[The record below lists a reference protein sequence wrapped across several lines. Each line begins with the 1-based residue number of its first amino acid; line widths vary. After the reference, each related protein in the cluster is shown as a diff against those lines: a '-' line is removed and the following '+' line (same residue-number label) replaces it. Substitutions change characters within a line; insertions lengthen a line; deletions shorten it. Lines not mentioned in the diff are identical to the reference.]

1 MPRMRVAT
9 MIDPRLPGAAEF
21 AVAVERLGIDSVW
34 TPEVWG
40 YDALTGLAY
49 LAAKTSTLRLGT
61 FVVQLGSRSPAMLAT
76 SALSLQELS
85 DGRFLLGVG
94 TSGPRVMEGW
104 HGVRFRKPV
113 ETTRETIEIIRIV
126 SRGERL
132 EHPGEIYP
140 LPLPDSSGAA
150 LKPMVRPRPV
160 PVYVAAMG
168 PRNLRLTGEVADGWL
183 GNAFI
188 PEAAEVFLGPLR
200 EGAQQSGR
208 TLHDLDLVAPVAVEF
223 HDDDASA
230 DAAARRHADGYAF
243 TIGAMGDRGRN
254 FYNDAFTRLGYGEQV
269 ATVAE
274 LWQSGQRD
282 EARAA
287 VPIDLGRLTNLV
299 GTRQAVAERVSKH
312 RAVGITT
319 LLAKLEGDYADQL
332 VTLERLLTIVN
343 KD

>member
-1 MPRMRVAT
+1 M
-9 MIDPRLPGAAEF
+9 
-21 AVAVERLGIDSVW
+21 
-34 TPEVWG
+34 
-40 YDALTGLAY
+40 
-49 LAAKTSTLRLGT
+49 
-61 FVVQLGSRSPAMLAT
+61 
-76 SALSLQELS
+76 
-85 DGRFLLGVG
+85 
-94 TSGPRVMEGW
+94 
-104 HGVRFRKPV
+104 
-113 ETTRETIEIIRIV
+113 
-126 SRGERL
+126 
-132 EHPGEIYP
+132 
-140 LPLPDSSGAA
+140 
-150 LKPMVRPRPV
+150 
-160 PVYVAAMG
+160 
-168 PRNLRLTGEVADGWL
+168 
-183 GNAFI
+183 
-188 PEAAEVFLGPLR
+188 
-200 EGAQQSGR
+200 
-208 TLHDLDLVAPVAVEF
+208 AVEF